1 MWQRAAGNE
10 TGFILN
16 CILCISGFRLWA
28 VRNHGIPLEWCPFIL
43 FFKDIALSAKP
54 PSGPLCGLRILDLS
68 TVIAGPYASTLLAD
82 MGAEVIK
89 VEMPGRGDALRAL
102 APHKDG
108 VPLWWK
114 VSNRN
119 KQGIT
124 LDLHRPEAR
133 DVLARLLPDVDVVVE
148 NYRPGT
154 LDKWGITKDWMHG
167 LNPRLVIL
175 RVTGFG
181 QTGPYRNR
189 PGFAR
194 VFESMSGFT
203 RMCGEDGGAPM
214 HLGYPIS
221 DSIGG
226 LFGALGILAEL
237 VRLKSDPDATGQ
249 EIDVSVTEAMLR
261 TLDFLAIEHDQ
272 LGAVRFGSGNRSQ
285 YAAPGNVYQTRD
297 GKWASIAAST
307 QSIYERLCVALD
319 LQELLADPRFIDN
332 PSRVRHR
339 DALDQRVS
347 ERIAAMP
354 LSELQQRLEQQQ
366 VGFSPIYD
374 ASDVF
379 ADPHFQA
386 REAIVTVDDTE
397 LGPVRMQCVV
407 PRFEKT
413 PGSIRSA
420 GPALGQDNDA
430 VYASLGFT
438 EEEVQN
444 MRRSGVI

>member
-1 MWQRAAGNE
+1 MVL
-10 TGFILN
+10 IHSL
-16 CILCISGFRLWA
+16 
-28 VRNHGIPLEWCPFIL
+28 
-43 FFKDIALSAKP
+43 FKDIALSAKP

-203 RMCGEDGGAPM
+203 RMCGEEGGAPM

-354 LSELQQRLEQQQ
+354 LSELQERLEQQQ
-366 VGFSPIYD
+366 VASRPFTTHPTFLPIRI
-374 ASDVF
+374 F
-379 ADPHFQA
+379 RRA
-386 REAIVTVDDTE
+386 RPLSRSTIPSWGRCACSVWC
-397 LGPVRMQCVV
+397 PVSKKR
-407 PRFEKT
+407 
-413 PGSIRSA
+413 
-420 GPALGQDNDA
+420 PAA
-430 VYASLGFT
+430 YARPDRRWART
-438 EEEVQN
+438 TTRC
-444 MRRSGVI
+444 MRRWVSPKKMFKTCVAAA